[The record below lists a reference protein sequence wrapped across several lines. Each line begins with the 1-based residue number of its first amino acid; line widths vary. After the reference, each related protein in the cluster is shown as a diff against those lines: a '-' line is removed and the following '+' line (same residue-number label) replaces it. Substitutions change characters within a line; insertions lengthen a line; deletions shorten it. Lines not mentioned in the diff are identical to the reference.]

1 MIKKNENNT
10 DAAAV
15 AVQTHQQS
23 ESAASQHLTAPADT
37 VLAAAAEAKWSIQAV
52 AVPNKRRMRA
62 GRLFT
67 ETPVTVTRSEF
78 SEYEWNAI
86 KNDPHLK
93 LIPLDE

>member
-1 MIKKNENNT
+1 MAKKNENNT

-15 AVQTHQQS
+15 AAQTHQQP
-23 ESAASQHLTAPADT
+23 EGAASQQLAAPADT
-37 VLAAAAEAKWSIQAV
+37 VLAAAAEPRWSVQAV

-78 SEYEWNAI
+78 SEHEWTAI